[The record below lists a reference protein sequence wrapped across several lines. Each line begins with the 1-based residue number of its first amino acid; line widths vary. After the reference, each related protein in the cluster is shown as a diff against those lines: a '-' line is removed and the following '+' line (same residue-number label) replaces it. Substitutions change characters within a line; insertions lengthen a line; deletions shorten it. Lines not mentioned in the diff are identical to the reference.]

1 MAPPRHPSGVFWTGN
16 ENRRAGILFGAP
28 VSLFLHVLTIDKV
41 PANASVIFAVAAF
54 MPGLVL
60 APTAE
65 IPVLMAKAAMA
76 GELTAMIL
84 ASETAGIIP
93 FLYEIMTPANLQA
106 AIAGA
111 ANQRQ
116 DGFEQVLAPD
126 LAHGREIVLRGR
138 GVVLV
143 FPLST
148 VMRHAGQGGEN
159 QNGGGQGEQD
169 LLSHGMFLSLL
180 HRTMKAFCHGD
191 AEPNLRAR
199 FICRSTSGTTPR
211 GGTLS

>member
-1 MAPPRHPSGVFWTGN
+1 
-16 ENRRAGILFGAP
+16 
-28 VSLFLHVLTIDKV
+28 
-41 PANASVIFAVAAF
+41 
-54 MPGLVL
+54 
-60 APTAE
+60 
-65 IPVLMAKAAMA
+65 
-76 GELTAMIL
+76 
-84 ASETAGIIP
+84 
-93 FLYEIMTPANLQA
+93 MTPANLQA

-116 DGFEQVLAPD
+116 DGFEQVLGPD
-126 LAHGREIVLRGR
+126 LARGRKIVLRGR

-180 HRTMKAFCHGD
+180 HRTMKTVCHGGD
-191 AEPNLRAR
+191 EPNLRAP
-199 FICRSTSGTTPR
+199 FICRSTSGTMR
-211 GGTLS
+211 QGGTLS